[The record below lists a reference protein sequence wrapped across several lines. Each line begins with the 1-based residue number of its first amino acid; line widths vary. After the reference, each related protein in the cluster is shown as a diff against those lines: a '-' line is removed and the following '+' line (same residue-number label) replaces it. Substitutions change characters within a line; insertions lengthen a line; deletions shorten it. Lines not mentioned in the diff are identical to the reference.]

1 MSLQEFNKAS
11 MKLKLIVCIF
21 YIPFVVGCAAGP
33 GIEQPH
39 DQAPQVHRVCIER
52 MMGSTPV
59 MIRMCN

>member
-1 MSLQEFNKAS
+1 